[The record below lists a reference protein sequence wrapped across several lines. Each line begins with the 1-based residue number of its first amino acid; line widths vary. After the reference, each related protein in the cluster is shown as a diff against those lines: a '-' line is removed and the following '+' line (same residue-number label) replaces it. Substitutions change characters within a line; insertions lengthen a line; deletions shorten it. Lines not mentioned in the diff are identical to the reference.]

1 VKSFDLPNNHQSTV
15 EPSVAESDTMSALA
29 SVQDTIDGSISQP
42 AGTPSTITTPA
53 LMPPSGQVGKQGIYS
68 LKRVYQELELTT
80 RCVQRR

>member
-1 VKSFDLPNNHQSTV
+1 MKSFDLPGNHQNAV
-15 EPSVAESDTMSALA
+15 EPSIAESDTMSALA

-68 LKRVYQELELTT
+68 FFNMFT
-80 RCVQRR
+80 RS